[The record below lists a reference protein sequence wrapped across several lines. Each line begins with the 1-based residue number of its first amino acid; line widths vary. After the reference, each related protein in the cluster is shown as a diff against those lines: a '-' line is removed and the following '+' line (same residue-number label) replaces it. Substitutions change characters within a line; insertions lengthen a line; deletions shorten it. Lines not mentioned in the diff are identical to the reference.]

1 MDEREELLKTLEMSI
16 STLNDDEIEQLIDY
30 ALDLKGQ
37 HTL

>member
-1 MDEREELLKTLEMSI
+1 MDEREELLKTLELSI

-37 HTL
+37 HTR

>member
-1 MDEREELLKTLEMSI
+1 MDKREELLKTLELSI
-16 STLNDDEIEQLIDY
+16 STLDDGEIEQLIDY

>member
-1 MDEREELLKTLEMSI
+1 MDKREELLKTLELSI
-16 STLNDDEIEQLIDY
+16 STLDDDEIEQLIDY

>member
-1 MDEREELLKTLEMSI
+1 MDEREELLKTLELSI